1 MENKTCI
8 ICGETKNRDLFEEDY
23 KLPNDEIYSICKEC
37 NKEIKKRLEL
47 KQIDLNKLEEDF
59 KYFINYECIFSYNL
73 NYNEPKIIKDN
84 NEKKCRFCGRKEP
97 EVTFRK
103 KAHAI
108 SEMLGNR
115 TLFSNNE
122 CDECNAFFGD
132 NLENDL
138 GKYLGVIRTLTQI
151 VGKEGVPSYKTK
163 NKKARIDY
171 TNKGLVIQNVVGD
184 KFLTLE
190 DDCLIFRT
198 EREAYTPINVYKSFV
213 KMAISLVPEDLL
225 FNFDDTLKWLKEDP
239 NMESKYNM
247 DDYAY
252 IIEKFIPG
260 PKPHNLNVK
269 GFIRKNDKIH
279 LPYFIFLIE
288 FGNYS
293 FQIIIPCIKKDFI
306 LANSKVTLKSF
317 PNIYDFL
324 GNPFG
329 KSTIIFKNMQGRGI
343 VRNEKFEFK
352 LHFEKFQEL
361 EINGKTQE
369 ELFEEQGINLNKS
382 LKPNKNEKK

>member
-8 ICGETKNRDLFEEDY
+8 ICGETKNSDLFEEYY
-23 KLPNDEIYSICKEC
+23 KLPNNKICYICKEC
-37 NKEIKKRLEL
+37 NEEMKKRLEL
-47 KQIDLNKLEEDF
+47 NQIDLNKVEEDF
-59 KYFINYECIFSYNL
+59 IYFNNYECVFSYNL
-73 NYNEPKIIKDN
+73 NYNEPKIIKDS
-84 NEKKCRFCGRKEP
+84 NEKKCRFCGKKEP
-97 EVTFRK
+97 EITFRK

-115 TLFSNNE
+115 TLLSDNE

-138 GKYLGVIRTLTQI
+138 GKYLGIIRTLTQI
-151 VGKEGVPSYKTK
+151 VGKGGIPSYKTK

-171 TNKGLVIQNVVGD
+171 TNKGLVIQNVVD
-184 KFLTLE
+184 DEFLTLE
-190 DDCLIFRT
+190 NNSLIFKV
-198 EREAYTPINVYKSFV
+198 EREPYTPINVYKSFV
-213 KMAISLVPEDLL
+213 KMAMSLIPEDLL
-225 FNFDDTLKWLKEDP
+225 FNFDDTLKWLKEEP
-239 NMESKYNM
+239 NIESKYNM

-260 PKPHNLNVK
+260 PKPHNLNVR
-269 GFIRKNDKIH
+269 GFIRKNDKIR
-279 LPYFIFLIE
+279 LPYFIFLVE

-293 FQIIIPCIKKDFI
+293 FQIIIPCIKKDFM

-317 PNIYDFL
+317 PNIYDIL

-329 KSTIIFKNMQGRGI
+329 KSTINFKNMQGKEV
-343 VRNEKFEFK
+343 VRNEKIEFK
-352 LHFEKFQEL
+352 LYFEKFQEL

-382 LKPNKNEKK
+382 LKPKEKK

>member
-8 ICGETKNRDLFEEDY
+8 ICGETKNSDLFEEYY
-23 KLPNDEIYSICKEC
+23 KLPNNKICYICKEC
-37 NKEIKKRLEL
+37 NEEMKKRLEL
-47 KQIDLNKLEEDF
+47 KQIDLNKVEEDF
-59 KYFINYECIFSYNL
+59 IYFNNYECVFSYNL
-73 NYNEPKIIKDN
+73 NYNEPKIIKDS
-84 NEKKCRFCGRKEP
+84 NEKKCRFCGKKEP
-97 EVTFRK
+97 EITFRK

-115 TLFSNNE
+115 TLLSDNE

-138 GKYLGVIRTLTQI
+138 GKYLGIIRTLTQI
-151 VGKEGVPSYKTK
+151 VGKGGIPSYKTK

-171 TNKGLVIQNVVGD
+171 TNKGLVIQNVVD
-184 KFLTLE
+184 DEFLTLE
-190 DDCLIFRT
+190 NNSLIFKV
-198 EREAYTPINVYKSFV
+198 EREPYTPINVYKSFV
-213 KMAISLVPEDLL
+213 KMAMSLIPEDLL
-225 FNFDDTLKWLKEDP
+225 FNFDDTLKWLKEEP
-239 NMESKYNM
+239 NIESKYNM

-260 PKPHNLNVK
+260 PKPHNLNVR
-269 GFIRKNDKIH
+269 GFIRKNDKIR
-279 LPYFIFLIE
+279 LPYFIFLVE

-293 FQIIIPCIKKDFI
+293 FQIIIPCIKKDFM

-317 PNIYDFL
+317 PNIYDIL

-329 KSTIIFKNMQGRGI
+329 KSTINFKNMQGKEV
-343 VRNEKFEFK
+343 VRNEKIEFK
-352 LHFEKFQEL
+352 LYFEKFQEL

-382 LKPNKNEKK
+382 LKPKEKK

>member
-8 ICGETKNRDLFEEDY
+8 ICNKTKNSDLFEGDF

-37 NKEIKKRLEL
+37 NEEFKKRLEL

-59 KYFINYECIFSYNL
+59 KYFYNYECIFSHNL
-73 NYNEPKIIKDN
+73 NYNEAKIIKDS
-84 NEKKCRFCGRKEP
+84 NEKKCRFCGKKEP
-97 EVTFRK
+97 EITFRK

-115 TLFSNNE
+115 TLLLDNE

-151 VGKEGVPSYKTK
+151 VGKGGVPSYKTK

-171 TNKGLVIQNVVGD
+171 TNKGLVIQKVVD
-184 KFLTLE
+184 DEFLTLE
-190 DDCLIFRT
+190 NNSLIFKA
-198 EREAYTPINVYKSFV
+198 EREPYTPINVYKSFV
-213 KMAISLVPEDLL
+213 KMAMSLIPEDLL
-225 FNFDDTLKWLKEDP
+225 FNFDDTLKWLKEEP

-252 IIEKFIPG
+252 IFEKFIPG
-260 PKPHNLNVK
+260 PKPHNLNAR
-269 GFIRKNDKIH
+269 GYIRKNDKIR

-293 FQIIIPCIKKDFI
+293 FQIMVPCIKKDFI
-306 LANSKVTLKSF
+306 LANSKIPLKFF
-317 PNIYDFL
+317 PNIYDIL

-329 KSTIIFKNMQGRGI
+329 ESIINFKNMKGKEV
-343 VRNEKFEFK
+343 VRNEKFELK

-369 ELFEEQGINLNKS
+369 ELFEEHGIKLNKS
-382 LKPNKNEKK
+382 LKPKEKKQ

>member
-59 KYFINYECIFSYNL
+59 KYFINYECILSYNL

-151 VGKEGVPSYKTK
+151 VGKGGVPSYKTK

-225 FNFDDTLKWLKEDP
+225 FNFDDTLKWLKEEP
-239 NMESKYNM
+239 NMEPKYNM

>member
-1 MENKTCI
+1 
-8 ICGETKNRDLFEEDY
+8 
-23 KLPNDEIYSICKEC
+23 
-37 NKEIKKRLEL
+37 
-47 KQIDLNKLEEDF
+47 
-59 KYFINYECIFSYNL
+59 
-73 NYNEPKIIKDN
+73 
-84 NEKKCRFCGRKEP
+84 
-97 EVTFRK
+97 
-103 KAHAI
+103 
-108 SEMLGNR
+108 MLGNR

-151 VGKEGVPSYKTK
+151 VGKGGVPSYKTK

-225 FNFDDTLKWLKEDP
+225 FNFDDTLKWLKEEP
-239 NMESKYNM
+239 NMEPKYNM

-317 PNIYDFL
+317 PNIYDIL

-329 KSTIIFKNMQGRGI
+329 KSTIIFKNMQGREI

-382 LKPNKNEKK
+382 LKPKEKK